1 MKTLVS
7 PQFSEKLNLLS
18 ADALSQVKIAFSKI
32 ENSTKEQIINNPSVM
47 AIPTQPIIFVYY
59 LNNVQVFINFFE
71 KDGEDFALLAD
82 IAILDS
88 YESINNLNS
97 RNNSSRQKDPK
108 LNSKIN
114 PKFNS
119 KINPKF
125 NSKINP
131 KFNSKINPEFNSKI
145 NPKFNS
151 KINPK
156 FNSNINPKFNSSI
169 NPKFN
174 SKINP
179 KFNNALGLKYLYDT
193 SADRYG
199 FVIYA
204 DDNVSLVFDF
214 DLKWS
219 KFSVQHQENGFVVFS
234 TEGQF
239 LEHWES
245 NGQGGWNI
253 FTIENDWIGFVI
265 QN

>member
-1 MKTLVS
+1 
-7 PQFSEKLNLLS
+7 
-18 ADALSQVKIAFSKI
+18 
-32 ENSTKEQIINNPSVM
+32 M
-47 AIPTQPIIFVYY
+47 AIPTKPIIFVYNS
-59 LNNVQVFINFFE
+59 NNVQVFINFFE

-88 YESINNLNS
+88 YESINNLNN
-97 RNNSSRQKDPK
+97 RNNSSWQKDPK

-125 NSKINP
+125 NSK
-131 KFNSKINPEFNSKI
+131 
-145 NPKFNS
+145 
-151 KINPK
+151 
-156 FNSNINPKFNSSI
+156 INPKFNSSI

-234 TEGQF
+234 IEGQF

-253 FTIENDWIGFVI
+253 FTIENNWIGFVI

>member
-1 MKTLVS
+1 MKILVS

-18 ADALSQVKIAFSKI
+18 ADALSQVKIAFSQI

-47 AIPTQPIIFVYY
+47 AIPTKPIIFVYNS
-59 LNNVQVFINFFE
+59 NNVQVFINFFE

-88 YESINNLNS
+88 YESINNLNN
-97 RNNSSRQKDPK
+97 RNNSSWQKDPK

-125 NSKINP
+125 NSK
-131 KFNSKINPEFNSKI
+131 
-145 NPKFNS
+145 
-151 KINPK
+151 
-156 FNSNINPKFNSSI
+156 INPKFNSSI

-234 TEGQF
+234 IEGQF

-253 FTIENDWIGFVI
+253 FTIENNWIGFVI